1 MKFLSRK
8 TLDNSLNRIHELALC
23 LVHNHYNSS
32 LYDTLQMA
40 NEKTRHQKNLD
51 ISLKKFVSA
60 LSPPKI
66 NDLLSRNFQSLYFK
80 NKETAKFGTETIR

>member
-8 TLDNSLNRIHELALC
+8 TLDNSLNHIHKVALC
-23 LVHNHYNSS
+23 LVHNLYNSS

-60 LSPPKI
+60 LSPPKL
-66 NDLLSRNFQSLYFK
+66 NDLLLRNFQSLYFK
-80 NKETAKFGTETIR
+80 NKGTAKFGTETIR

>member
-8 TLDNSLNRIHELALC
+8 TLDNPLNRIHKLALC
-23 LVHNHYNSS
+23 LVHKHYNSS

-51 ISLKKFVSA
+51 ISLKKFASA

-66 NDLLSRNFQSLYFK
+66 NDLLSRNFNSLYFR